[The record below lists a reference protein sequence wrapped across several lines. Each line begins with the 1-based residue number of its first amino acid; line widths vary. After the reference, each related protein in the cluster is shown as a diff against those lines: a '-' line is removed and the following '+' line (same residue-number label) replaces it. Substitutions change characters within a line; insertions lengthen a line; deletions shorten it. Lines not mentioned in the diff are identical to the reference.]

1 MFFPLFHTPFVS
13 CTLIAKSCCC
23 ALSDSFL
30 TELDLGVQGLEH
42 LNHLTAQL
50 LFTQLAQY
58 LWQDWPLWFTGS
70 VPASHGKLCFSRL
83 MSWSYW
89 SLHRKLLKAKES
101 LISGMWE
108 NTVCLYSLSTAK
120 PSDFWLKWLL
130 FTFIIFSIIIPVK
143 TLNLQQKKW
152 FGVLFLKT
160 IIILVVEQL
169 FFFLKK
175 KDMKCWH
182 VGIWCSIVSNSDA
195 ILYIYVCV
203 CVCIYAICFKLQQ

>member
-42 LNHLTAQL
+42 LNERGAHLTAQL

-175 KDMKCWH
+175 RHEMLTRWH
-182 VGIWCSIVSNSDA
+182 MM
-195 ILYIYVCV
+195 
-203 CVCIYAICFKLQQ
+203 